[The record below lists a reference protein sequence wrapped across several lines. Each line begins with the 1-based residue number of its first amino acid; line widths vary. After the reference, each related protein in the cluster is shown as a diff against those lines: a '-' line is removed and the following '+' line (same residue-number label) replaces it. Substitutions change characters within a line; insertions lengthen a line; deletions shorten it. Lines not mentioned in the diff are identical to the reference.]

1 MKLFHKK
8 KDKDESLVLDDFKE
22 EFSWS
27 VFWDEQV
34 VGRIKKIHDFLKD
47 HGILFFLLSPFQY
60 KNRLI
65 TKLVLIFLGI
75 MIGIVPRSISMVNA
89 VKARNAASELAEAQ
103 ATSVGKI
110 TVSAMKSSQY
120 KRQHVLIFKIDGDT
134 KDGVPSTTSDYSVTL
149 TSNRGVDDPQN
160 VSYKY
165 KVLPID
171 NSSRMLVVY
180 VDNQKQHDNTGIY
193 NLDVHIKG
201 SSKMD
206 TPIEVVL
213 SDSQKT
219 NQLFNSK
226 AIKLAA
232 LSEQVVNQSNDA
244 SAKNAI
250 AAAKKDLNH
259 KLNVYKLNEQR
270 LKQMGMAIK
279 PTYSQVKA
287 LVDKYSVLTYI
298 GDKSSVDSV
307 DGKTAPDNVML
318 PDMSSSIAYK
328 GKTYSTN
335 DDNTTTDNSNSD
347 NDDDNVNVNNARDT
361 ELPQVSQYLSDV
373 LSAISALNT
382 ARQNKFAAL
391 SNVEEILT
399 ENINPNHMGKRY
411 WVKN

>member
-22 EFSWS
+22 GFSWS

-34 VGRIKKIHDFLKD
+34 IGRIKKIHDFLKD

-65 TKLVLIFLGI
+65 TKLVLIFAGI
-75 MIGIVPRSISMVNA
+75 MIGIVPRSISMVNSI
-89 VKARNAASELAEAQ
+89 KARNAASELAEAQ
-103 ATSVGKI
+103 STSAGKI

-134 KDGVPSTTSDYSVTL
+134 KDGVPSTTSDYDVTL

-165 KVLPID
+165 KILPID

-180 VDNQKQHDNTGIY
+180 VDNRKQHDDTGIY
-193 NLDVHIKG
+193 NLDVHIAG
-201 SSKMD
+201 SAKMD

-219 NQLFNSK
+219 SPLFDGK
-226 AIKLAA
+226 TIKLAA
-232 LSEQVVNQSNDA
+232 LSEQVVNQSSDA
-244 SAKNAI
+244 SAKTAI
-250 AAAKKDLNH
+250 KAAQRDLNH
-259 KLNVYKLNEQR
+259 KLHVYKLNEQR
-270 LKQMGMAIK
+270 LKQMGMTIK

-287 LVDKYSVLTYI
+287 LVNKYSVLTYI
-298 GDKSSVDSV
+298 NDKSSVDSV
-307 DGKTAPDNVML
+307 VGKTAPDDVML
-318 PDMSSSIAYK
+318 PDMSSSITYK

-335 DDNTTTDNSNSD
+335 DDNTTDNSD
-347 NDDDNVNVNNARDT
+347 NNDDDSVNVNNARDT

-411 WVKN
+411 WVRK